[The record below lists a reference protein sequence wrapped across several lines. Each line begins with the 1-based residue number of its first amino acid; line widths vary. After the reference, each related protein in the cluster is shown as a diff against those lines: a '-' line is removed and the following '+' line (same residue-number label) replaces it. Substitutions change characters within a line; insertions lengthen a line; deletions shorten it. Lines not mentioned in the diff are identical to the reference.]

1 MPNLTVAVAVDRPMV
16 IELLVAPS
24 EARAEEL
31 RNAGLNVPLPI
42 LVTALVDTG
51 TKETLVERRVAEKLG
66 LEPSDVRDVYGVGSG
81 ETPVAG
87 VVYLMRVI
95 YAGVPALDLAS
106 TVPVV
111 AVEDLSRFGVRM
123 LLGRDLLSRCVLIYN
138 GPEGRGTFAF

>member
-31 RNAGLNVPLPI
+31 RNAGLTVPLPI
-42 LVTALVDTG
+42 LVVALIDTG
-51 TKETLVERRVAEKLG
+51 AKETLIERAVVARLN
-66 LEPSDVRDVYGVGSG
+66 LEASGARDVYGVGSG
-81 ETPVAG
+81 NTPEAG
-87 VVYLMRVI
+87 VVYRMRII

-106 TVPVV
+106 SIPVT
-111 AVEDLSRFGVRM
+111 AVEDLSRFGVKM